1 MKTASKLPL
10 LLYSYLATEML
21 APFFASFIIMNCVFF
36 LVKLIPFLNFTLEL
50 SIGLADFVRLF
61 AFLFPTI
68 FLYSIPMAAMMGIT
82 IAFARLSSDSE
93 ILALKANGISIF
105 QILPPVII
113 IAALIALLSGYF
125 SIKLIPLSEISMKQ
139 LVFQLLNEKINKG
152 IKEHTFTEA
161 LGDVVVYVNKI
172 DKVSGQW
179 KDVWVSDMRGVDNP
193 VITMASAGGMSSNM
207 ENMVVSIELLN
218 GSLHRPSL
226 NNAQIVQF
234 DRYLINIPLQPQ
246 NSKATRLKKSSL
258 TMSQLLERASQE
270 KGNTESRRTLLIEYH
285 KRLVLPIG
293 CLMISLI
300 GLPLGL
306 QAKPGKKA
314 IGIQAG
320 LAIFILY
327 YILFTVGKTFAEED
341 VLPTALAMWAPNG
354 LFLLLTVFWIL
365 RVANEKPLLPEVIT
379 LFFREKLGSIIPG
392 LSKLYNNIINILKG
406 TEPVSEPLDDNLH
419 SSAAATAIRGNVI
432 SRVFHLPECEY
443 YDCKNCTIEFKNVQ
457 IAFDVGFEPCHFCKK
472 LIDK

>member
-1 MKTASKLPL
+1 MKTASRLPL

-50 SIGLADFVRLF
+50 SIGVADFIRLF
-61 AFLFPTI
+61 SYLFPSI

-93 ILALKANGISIF
+93 ILALKACGISIF
-105 QILPPVII
+105 RILPPVIL
-113 IAALIALLSGYF
+113 IATLIALLTGYF

-161 LGDVVVYVNKI
+161 LGDVVVYVDKI
-172 DKVSGQW
+172 DKESGQW
-179 KDVWVSDMRGVDNP
+179 RDVWVSDMRGVTNP
-193 VITMASAGGMSSNM
+193 VITMASAGGMKSNM
-207 ENMVVSIELLN
+207 EDMVISIELRN
-218 GSLHRPSL
+218 GSLHRPSRF
-226 NNAQIVQF
+226 NAQIVQF
-234 DRYLINIPLQPQ
+234 DKYLINIPLQLQ
-246 NSKATRLKKSSL
+246 NKKGTRLSRSSL
-258 TMSQLLERASQE
+258 TMNQLLEQASQE
-270 KGNTESRRTLLIEYH
+270 KENTESRRKLLIEYH
-285 KRLVLPIG
+285 RRLVLPFG

-306 QAKPGKKA
+306 QARPGKKA

-327 YILFTVGKTFAEED
+327 YILFTVSKTLAEEG
-341 VLPTALAMWAPNG
+341 VLPIALAMWTPNG
-354 LFLLLTVFWIL
+354 LFLLMTVFWIF

-379 LFFREKLGSIIPG
+379 LFFKEKLGTISLG
-392 LSKLYNNIINILKG
+392 LSKLYNNAIYKLKG
-406 TEPVSEPLDDNLH
+406 TEPVAKQSDDALH
-419 SSAAATAIRGNVI
+419 SPAAETAIRGNVI
-432 SRVFHLPECEY
+432 SKVFHLPECDF
-443 YDCKNCTIEFKNVQ
+443 YDCKNCTIEFINVQ
-457 IAFDVGFEPCHFCKK
+457 IALDVGFEPCRFCKK
-472 LIDK
+472 LMDE